1 MRISLISLISVV
13 KTNKGYK
20 ADIEFEFSDESTV
33 TGQVDFTSFLMMQ
46 TNLINYIMILVSL
59 TNFFLQGDREFV
71 DSVFSD
77 DDFILELEQYIS

>member
-33 TGQVDFTSFLMMQ
+33 TGQVDFTSFLMM
-46 TNLINYIMILVSL
+46 
-59 TNFFLQGDREFV
+59 
-71 DSVFSD
+71 
-77 DDFILELEQYIS
+77 